1 MATSDKSSKDKKRDS
16 SENKNQDKDIT
27 PSNTNSWFWN
37 YFLKNALVFIPS
49 LISVLYVPKSF
60 AVNNPLPNQ
69 DIVTIVIIEDLSP
82 SEKIQTKLLGVD
94 KKYRKKLRKL
104 NLKLDNFYQTHLDNL
119 NVLRQENNP
128 HISSLERKQFKKDKQ
143 IYEWWLRGPGNSS
156 FSIEIQEQRRVKL
169 IELSATIELKSK
181 YFRLQSAIFDYKR
194 ISHLCLDELK
204 PNIKAYNTFSDI
216 CISANDERAEFIN
229 SLNNMQKSELFLSY
243 NLIGIVDE
251 QTFDLNQFQQ
261 KMASLFEK
269 QVRNRDKISEIFLQ
283 NVSYVKDIGFI
294 PSTSEQIIYL
304 GKLNL
309 LIEENTI
316 MIDSLKTESEEL
328 KQSYINMNDSVVELA
343 RSFRISTSEFYI

>member
-243 NLIGIVDE
+243 NLIGVVNE
-251 QTFDLNQFQQ
+251 QAACLNQFQQ
-261 KMASLFEK
+261 KMETLFEK
-269 QVRNRDKISEIFLQ
+269 QVKDRDRITEIFLE
-283 NVSYVKDIGFI
+283 NISYVDDIGFI
-294 PSTSEQIIYL
+294 PSTSEQNIYL
-304 GKLNL
+304 GKLHL
-309 LIEENTI
+309 LLDENTVMMNSI
-316 MIDSLKTESEEL
+316 KTESDGL
-328 KQSYINMNDSVVELA
+328 KESHINMNQNVIDLATTFPTSVD
-343 RSFRISTSEFYI
+343 EFLI